1 MSRQIQIAISLVL
14 LVAMIYV
21 VRSVRGIHR
30 KINKVSSQNRDI
42 EKSIKASNKEMWQHY
57 RQGEYFAQLISLMKF
72 NAPLPP
78 TRSWAAS
85 PDLLL
90 TLMDLVRKN
99 RPKLVVELGSGISTL
114 IMAKASQGQIKIV
127 SIDHS
132 EEFAQKTREMLKE
145 HGVKNVE
152 IRVAPLKKHASGSDW
167 YDLTF
172 LKNLKNIDLL
182 VIDGPPGSKNPKA
195 RQPALKEFEAKLSPK
210 AVIVIDDVN
219 RDGERELAE
228 MFAKAFPKKNLEIL
242 PHEKGS
248 AVIC

>member
-1 MSRQIQIAISLVL
+1 MRNLLQIALSLVL
-14 LVAMIYV
+14 LVAIIYV

-30 KINKVSSQNRDI
+30 KLNKVSEQNRDL
-42 EKSIKASNKEMWQHY
+42 EKSLKVTSKEMWQHY
-57 RQGEYFAQLISLMKF
+57 RQGEYFAQLLSLVKF
-72 NAPLPP
+72 TGPLPP

-99 RPKLVVELGSGISTL
+99 RPRLIVELGSGISTL
-114 IMAKASQGQIKIV
+114 VMAKASQGRTKIV

-132 EEFAQKTREMLKE
+132 EEFAQKTRNMLKD

-152 IRVAPLKKHASGSDW
+152 VRVAPLKKHASGTDW
-167 YDLTF
+167 YDIAL

-195 RQPALKEFEAKLSPK
+195 RQPALKEFESKLSPK
-210 AVIVIDDVN
+210 AIIVIDDVN

-228 MFAKAFPKKNLEIL
+228 IFAKAFPKKNLEIL

-248 AVIC
+248 AIIS

>member
-1 MSRQIQIAISLVL
+1 
-14 LVAMIYV
+14 
-21 VRSVRGIHR
+21 
-30 KINKVSSQNRDI
+30 
-42 EKSIKASNKEMWQHY
+42 MWQHY
-57 RQGEYFAQLISLMKF
+57 RQGEYFIQLLSLIKF
-72 NAPLPP
+72 SAPLPP

-90 TLMDLVRKN
+90 TLVHLVRKN
-99 RPKLVVELGSGISTL
+99 RPKLIVELGSGISTL
-114 IMAKASQGQIKIV
+114 VMAKAAVGRAKIV

-132 EEFAQKTREMLKE
+132 EEFAQKTREMLNE

-152 IRVAPLKKHASGSDW
+152 IRVAPLKSNASGTQW
-167 YDLTF
+167 YDLTL

-195 RQPALKEFEAKLSPK
+195 RQPAFKEFETKLSPK

-219 RDGERELAE
+219 REGERELAE

>member
-1 MSRQIQIAISLVL
+1 MFSLLQTALSLVL
-14 LVAMIYV
+14 LLATIYI
-21 VRSVRGIHR
+21 VRSVRGIHL
-30 KINKVSSQNRDI
+30 KMNKVSEQNRNL
-42 EKSIKASNKEMWQHY
+42 EKALRSSSKDMWQHY
-57 RQGEYFAQLISLMKF
+57 RQSEYFAQLLSLMKF
-72 NAPLPP
+72 TVPLPP

-99 RPKLVVELGSGISTL
+99 RPKLIVELGSGISTL
-114 IMAKASQGQIKIV
+114 IMAKATQGRTKIV

-145 HGVKNVE
+145 HGAKNVE

-228 MFAKAFPKKNLEIL
+228 MFAKAFPKKKLEIL

>member
-1 MSRQIQIAISLVL
+1 
-14 LVAMIYV
+14 
-21 VRSVRGIHR
+21 
-30 KINKVSSQNRDI
+30 
-42 EKSIKASNKEMWQHY
+42 
-57 RQGEYFAQLISLMKF
+57 
-72 NAPLPP
+72 
-78 TRSWAAS
+78 
-85 PDLLL
+85 
-90 TLMDLVRKN
+90 MDLVRKN

-114 IMAKASQGQIKIV
+114 IMAKASQGQIRIV

-145 HGVKNVE
+145 HSVKNVE

>member
-1 MSRQIQIAISLVL
+1 MTRQLQIVISLVL

-42 EKSIKASNKEMWQHY
+42 EKSIKASHKEMWQHY

-72 NAPLPP
+72 NVPLPP

-90 TLMDLVRKN
+90 TLMNLVRKN
-99 RPKLVVELGSGISTL
+99 RPKLIVELGSGISTL
-114 IMAKASQGQIKIV
+114 IMAKASQGRIKIV

-195 RQPALKEFEAKLSPK
+195 RQPALKEFEAKLSSK

-228 MFAKAFPKKNLEIL
+228 MFAKAFPEKNLEIL

>member
-1 MSRQIQIAISLVL
+1 MRNLLQITLSLVL
-14 LVAMIYV
+14 LVAIIYV

-30 KINKVSSQNRDI
+30 KLNKVSEQNRDL
-42 EKSIKASNKEMWQHY
+42 EKSLKVTSKEMWQHY
-57 RQGEYFAQLISLMKF
+57 RQGEYFAQLLSLVKF
-72 NAPLPP
+72 TGPLPP

-90 TLMDLVRKN
+90 TLMDIVLKN
-99 RPKLVVELGSGISTL
+99 RPKLIVELGSGISTL
-114 IMAKASQGQIKIV
+114 VMAKASQGRTKIV

-132 EEFAQKTREMLKE
+132 EEFAQKTRNMLKD

-152 IRVAPLKKHASGSDW
+152 VRVAPLKKHASGTDW
-167 YDLTF
+167 YDIAL

-195 RQPALKEFEAKLSPK
+195 RQPALKEFESKLSPK
-210 AVIVIDDVN
+210 AIIVIDDVN

>member
-1 MSRQIQIAISLVL
+1 MSSLLQVSIT
-14 LVAMIYV
+14 LVILIVTIYI

-30 KINKVSSQNRDI
+30 KINKVSAQNREI
-42 EKSIKASNKEMWQHY
+42 EKSIKASSKEMWQHY
-57 RQGEYFAQLISLMKF
+57 RQGEYFTQLLSLIKF
-72 NAPLPP
+72 TAPLPP

-90 TLMDLVRKN
+90 TLMELVRKN
-99 RPKLVVELGSGISTL
+99 RPKLIVELGSGISTL
-114 IMAKASQGQIKIV
+114 IMAKASQGRIKIV

-132 EEFAQKTREMLKE
+132 EEFAQKTREILKE
-145 HGVKNVE
+145 HSVKNVE
-152 IRVAPLKKHASGSDW
+152 IRVAPLKNHASGSDW

-172 LKNLKNIDLL
+172 LKDLKNIDLL

>member
-1 MSRQIQIAISLVL
+1 MMSLFQIALSFLL
-14 LVAMIYV
+14 LVAIIYV

-30 KINKVSSQNRDI
+30 KLNKVSEQNRDL
-42 EKSIKASNKEMWQHY
+42 EKSLKASGKDMWQHY
-57 RQGEYFAQLISLMKF
+57 RQGEYFAQLISLIKF
-72 NAPLPP
+72 TTPLPP

-90 TLMDLVRKN
+90 TLMHLVRKN
-99 RPKLVVELGSGISTL
+99 RPKLIVELGSGISTL
-114 IMAKASQGQIKIV
+114 IMAKASQGRVKIV

-132 EEFAQKTREMLKE
+132 EEFAQKTRDMLKE

-152 IRVAPLKKHASGSDW
+152 IRVAPLKKHASGTDW
-167 YDLTF
+167 YDTAL

-182 VIDGPPGSKNPKA
+182 IIDGPPGSKNPKA
-195 RQPALKEFEAKLSPK
+195 RQPALKEFESKLSPK

-228 MFAKAFPKKNLEIL
+228 MFAKTFPKKNLEIL

-248 AVIC
+248 GVIS

>member
-1 MSRQIQIAISLVL
+1 MSSLLQIALSLLVL
-14 LVAMIYV
+14 AVSLYV

-30 KINKVSSQNRDI
+30 KINKVAEQNRDI
-42 EKSIKASNKEMWQHY
+42 EKNLKASSKEMWQHY
-57 RQGEYFAQLISLMKF
+57 RQGEYFTQLLSLIKF
-72 NAPLPP
+72 SAPLPP

-90 TLMDLVRKN
+90 TLVHLVRKN
-99 RPKLVVELGSGISTL
+99 RPKLIVELGSGISTL
-114 IMAKASQGQIKIV
+114 VMAKAAVGRVKIV

-132 EEFAQKTREMLKE
+132 EEFAQKTREILNE

-152 IRVAPLKKHASGSDW
+152 IRVAPLKSNASGTQW
-167 YDLTF
+167 YDLT
-172 LKNLKNIDLL
+172 LLRNLKNIDLL

-195 RQPALKEFEAKLSPK
+195 RQPALKEFETKLSPK

-219 RDGERELAE
+219 REGERELAE

>member
-1 MSRQIQIAISLVL
+1 MLSLLQIALSFVL
-14 LVAMIYV
+14 LVVIVYV

-30 KINKVSSQNRDI
+30 KINKVSEQNRDL
-42 EKSIKASNKEMWQHY
+42 EKSLKASDKEMWQHY
-57 RQGEYFAQLISLMKF
+57 HQGEYFAQLISLMKF
-72 NAPLPP
+72 TAPLPP

-90 TLMDLVRKN
+90 TLMQLVRKN
-99 RPKLVVELGSGISTL
+99 RPQLIVELGSGISTL
-114 IMAKASQGQIKIV
+114 IMAKASQSRVKIV

-145 HGVKNVE
+145 HGIKNVE
-152 IRVAPLKKHASGSDW
+152 IRVAPLRRHPSGTDW
-167 YDLTF
+167 YDTTL

-219 RDGERELAE
+219 RDGERELADK
-228 MFAKAFPKKNLEIL
+228 FAKTFPKKNLEIL